1 MNELLLK
8 RLLTVQDVFWPV
20 TMSHLLCWDDQ
31 KMVTAIFCP
40 ECAVVRWLV
49 ASYPGSSPAE
59 KQGESLEDLI
69 TAP

>member
-8 RLLTVQDVFWPV
+8 QLLTVQDVFWPV
-20 TMSHLLCWDDQ
+20 TMPHLLFWGDQ
-31 KMVTAIFCP
+31 EMVTAIFFP

-59 KQGESLEDLI
+59 KQGENLEDLI
-69 TAP
+69 IAQ